1 MWVPEGAKDPYDAIS
16 MEFLLLLFYIL
27 SVTVCWLNPK
37 LITSAHKGLSV
48 SLVDLVL
55 RSHHIARNL

>member
-27 SVTVCWLNPK
+27 SVTICWLNPK
-37 LITSAHKGLSV
+37 LITSAHEGLSV
-48 SLVDLVL
+48 SPVDLE
-55 RSHHIARNL
+55 S